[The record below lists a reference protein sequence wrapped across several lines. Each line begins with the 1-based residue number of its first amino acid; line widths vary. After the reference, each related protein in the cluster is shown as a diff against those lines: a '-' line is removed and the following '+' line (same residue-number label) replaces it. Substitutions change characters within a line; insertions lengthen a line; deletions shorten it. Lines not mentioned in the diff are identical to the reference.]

1 MGAAR
6 HWEALWNSFVSQNG
20 KKGFLLFPLGEGQ
33 FCNTWGRQKGCAGS
47 CPSLV
52 PPRGEVSPGRI
63 RMDALG
69 ERDVLVGTGT
79 TAWAWLHAPRKWD
92 FESWCLA
99 VSLERRFE
107 QLFYC
112 HGEVLTQQPQAQ
124 ASSVYA
130 PTNSNLGT

>member
-1 MGAAR
+1 
-6 HWEALWNSFVSQNG
+6 
-20 KKGFLLFPLGEGQ
+20 
-33 FCNTWGRQKGCAGS
+33 
-47 CPSLV
+47 
-52 PPRGEVSPGRI
+52 
-63 RMDALG
+63 MDALG

-112 HGEVLTQQPQAQ
+112 HGEVLTQQPQA
-124 ASSVYA
+124 
-130 PTNSNLGT
+130 